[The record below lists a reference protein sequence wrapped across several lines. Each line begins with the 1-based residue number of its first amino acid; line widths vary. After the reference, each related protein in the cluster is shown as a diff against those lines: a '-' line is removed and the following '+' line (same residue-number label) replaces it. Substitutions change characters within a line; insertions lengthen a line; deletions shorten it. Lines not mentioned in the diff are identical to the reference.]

1 MAVSEAKIRANARYT
16 KKAYKKVAIY
26 LNKDSNKEIIEC
38 LDGVKSK
45 NAFIIE
51 CINEKLE
58 SMKSKAWIMLKYLKH
73 SKLEVF

>member
-26 LNKDSNKEIIEC
+26 LNKDSNKDIIEC

-45 NAFIIE
+45 NAFIIRKY
-51 CINEKLE
+51 EKQSLNYVKI
-58 SMKSKAWIMLKYLKH
+58 S
-73 SKLEVF
+73 